1 MKRTII
7 GQLEK
12 WKNSKTRKPLII
24 RGARQVGKTWVMK
37 EFGKKHYQQLAYV
50 NFEHSEIL
58 RNTFVPDFNIERIL
72 NILQI
77 ETNVQIDPANTL
89 IIFDEIQEAPKG
101 ITALKYFQENAP
113 EYHIIAAGSLLGVSL
128 HANESFPVG
137 KVDFVDL
144 YPLSFEEFLINTRQ
158 RSLYNIIRR
167 KDVELLHTFHDK
179 LVDYLRTYYFLGGMP
194 EVIASYLDQKDF
206 NEARA
211 IQKRILIGYEQDF
224 SKYAPY
230 EIVPRI
236 RLVWTSILKQL
247 AKENKK
253 FIYSAVKKGARAK
266 EFELAINWLVNAGL
280 VYKVNRVSKPGFPL
294 IAYADMD
301 VFKLFIMDVGLL
313 GAMGDLPVKTL
324 LEKNTILTEFKGALT
339 EQFVHQQFAINPALQ
354 TYYWS
359 AENGTAEID
368 FLVQYEDQVIPV
380 EVKAEENLQAKS
392 LKTYVEKFSPKQAIR
407 TSMSPYRK
415 ESWLVNI
422 PLYAIE
428 LVGKQND
435 SLAE

>member
-37 EFGKKHYQQLAYV
+37 EFGKKHYQQLVYV

-101 ITALKYFQENAP
+101 ITALKYFQETAP

-144 YPLSFEEFLINTRQ
+144 YPLSFEEFLINVRQ
-158 RSLYNIIRR
+158 KSLYNIIRR